1 MKFSKG
7 LKVRKVFIVVGILLL
22 ASCSGTRSFD
32 CKINDKGTCDSL
44 SVVDKRISTQKK
56 SANQSSGGYFD
67 SNGLRVPEKTARVWV
82 APYVAD
88 DIYHEASFIR
98 FVVKPSSWS

>member
-1 MKFSKG
+1 
-7 LKVRKVFIVVGILLL
+7 VRKVFILVGILFL

-44 SVVDKRISTQKK
+44 SAVDRRISTQKK
-56 SANQSSGGYFD
+56 SANQGSSGYFD
-67 SNGLRVPEKTARVWV
+67 SDGNRVPEKVARVWV

-88 DIYHEASFIR
+88 DIYHEPSFIQ